1 MSREE
6 ANEII
11 RKKEERKAAR
21 AFSVK
26 SPVPLNCSKDED
38 APSSGNSSGCD
49 SHVEAESDDEDH
61 VEEHSL
67 EEQSWSRRP
76 SNDASRNV
84 ATSLRQRLST
94 RAQIDNGLVSGKGQ
108 GKAL

>member
-11 RKKEERKAAR
+11 RGKEERKAAR

-26 SPVPLNCSKDED
+26 SSVPLDRCREED
-38 APSSGNSSGCD
+38 IHGSGNNSGYD
-49 SHVEAESDDEDH
+49 SHVETEDDEENDAG
-61 VEEHSL
+61 EHSL
-67 EEQSWSRRP
+67 DQSWSRKL

-84 ATSLRQRLST
+84 ATSLRQRLLT
-94 RAQIDNGLVSGKGQ
+94 RAQLDNGLVSGKGQ